1 MKKQQFI
8 VAGGA
13 FALFVLLF
21 FFGRTVPEKKNST
34 PETAH
39 DTHQHAPSNS
49 VVTTEALLKD
59 AHEHLNPSQLQYVT
73 QIENSVTRG
82 DVKTQQ
88 MNAYRQLAHFWGD
101 SVHHHALGLYYH
113 AEVAK
118 LENSEKSLTFAA
130 RLLLDEMMTEGNPGL
145 QNWLGLQSKA
155 LFEKALE
162 INPSNDSTIIGL
174 GACYMFGNVSDNPME
189 GITKVREVAQ
199 RDPNN
204 LYAQMMLGLGG
215 MKSGQFDKAIERFLL
230 VVKKQPENL
239 EAMFHLAEAYEQKG
253 DKVNAVKWYS
263 MIEKLIPVPEAKK
276 EIAERIKM
284 LQ

>member
-8 VAGGA
+8 VTGSALV
-13 FALFVLLF
+13 LFVLLF
-21 FFGRTVPEKKNST
+21 FFGRTVPEKKKNT

-39 DTHQHAPSNS
+39 DKHEHVGSTG
-49 VVTTEALLKD
+49 VITTEALLKD
-59 AHEHLNPSQLQYVT
+59 AHEHLNANQLQYVT

-82 DVKTQQ
+82 DVKSQQ

-101 SVHHHALGLYYH
+101 SLHNNALGLYYH

-130 RLLLDEMMTEGNPGL
+130 RLLLEEMMTEGNPGL

-155 LFEKALE
+155 LFEKALA
-162 INPSNDSTIIGL
+162 INPANDSTIIGL

-199 RDPNN
+199 RDPGN
-204 LYAQMMLGLGG
+204 LYAQMVLGLGG

-230 VVKKQPENL
+230 VVKGQPDNL

-253 DKVNAVKWYS
+253 DKVNAVKWYT
-263 MIEKLIPVPEAKK
+263 MIQKLIPFPEAKK